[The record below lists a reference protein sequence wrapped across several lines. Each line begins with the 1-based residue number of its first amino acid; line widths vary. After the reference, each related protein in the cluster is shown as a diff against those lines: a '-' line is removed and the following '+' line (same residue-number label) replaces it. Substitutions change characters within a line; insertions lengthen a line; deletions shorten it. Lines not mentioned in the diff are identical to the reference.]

1 MNKEIYVTEDYSLFK
16 RLQGNRDVDIKR
28 IQKIKKSINE
38 VGYITSP
45 ILVNEN
51 YEIVDGQGRFE
62 ALKDLG
68 MPIEYIVQPGIGIK
82 ECVSMNVYQTNWT
95 QYDYIK
101 TFAEKGYTSY
111 IYFQTL
117 MIKFPLITSLDV
129 FIVALFKKER
139 LYIDEIASGGLVIT
153 EEMYH
158 NAYER
163 LSNVYPLIIKSPKTR
178 RILTLIKGI
187 VYCSW
192 LSGIDMD
199 KLIEKA
205 GEVIELNQIP
215 PMSTMSQIMQFMEEI
230 YNRNTKASNKS
241 YIYTEYRKKLSENSY
256 KNLKKKEKK
265 NADRNKLSQQEEDDL

>member
-51 YEIVDGQGRFE
+51 YEIIDGQGRFE

-139 LYIDEIASGGLVIT
+139 LYIDEIASGGLIIT

-163 LSNVYPLIIKSPKTR
+163 LSSVYPLIIKSPKTR

-265 NADRNKLSQQEEDDL
+265 NADRNKLSQQEEDNL

>member
-51 YEIVDGQGRFE
+51 YEIIDGQGRFE

-68 MPIEYIVQPGIGIK
+68 MPIEYIVQAGIGIK

-139 LYIDEIASGGLVIT
+139 LYIDEIASGGLIIT
-153 EEMYH
+153 EEMYN

-163 LSNVYPLIIKSPKTR
+163 LSSVYPLIIKSPKTR

-215 PMSTMSQIMQFMEEI
+215 PMSTMSQIMQFIEDI

-256 KNLKKKEKK
+256 RNLKKKEKK
-265 NADRNKLSQQEEDDL
+265 NADRNKLSQQEEDNL